1 MVRPFKFFRNPL
13 LISHDGHEINVG
25 EYFYSVNKEDIV
37 SFKGNIVKKY
47 TIVTRCIH
55 PIYKDKF
62 KPDHDLLW
70 YFKSKSNAE
79 WLIDIWK
86 RQDDMINYY
95 NNADIII
102 TFRRQNEF

>member
-1 MVRPFKFFRNPL
+1 MIKPFKFLQSPL
-13 LISHDGHEINVG
+13 LYSHEGNPIFVG
-25 EYFYSVNKEDIV
+25 DVFYSVNKEDIV

-47 TIVTRCIH
+47 TICTRQIQPKH
-55 PIYKDKF
+55 KDIF

-86 RQDDMINYY
+86 RDDGILFY
-95 NNADIII
+95 NTADITL
-102 TFRRQNEF
+102 TFTR